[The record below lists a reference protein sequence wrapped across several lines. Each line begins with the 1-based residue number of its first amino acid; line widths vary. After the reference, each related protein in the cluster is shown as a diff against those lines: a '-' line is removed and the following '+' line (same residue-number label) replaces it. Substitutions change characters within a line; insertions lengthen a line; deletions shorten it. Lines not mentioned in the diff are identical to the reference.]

1 MEFAISPEDQKKL
14 LNYARL
20 TIHASL
26 KGEKEIDPP
35 HLSTSLKCG
44 AFVTVKKNGSLRGCI
59 GRIQGDANLPSTIK
73 QMALAA
79 AFEDPRFPPL
89 HEEELPLI
97 EIEITLLSPLYPISP
112 EEIVIGKHGL
122 LIYANGRSGI
132 LLPQVPIEFGWDKE
146 TFLEQLCWK
155 AGLPSNIW
163 KSPLARLYGFEGFV
177 FSESELKE
185 ASSSDT
191 CP

>member
-1 MEFAISPEDQKKL
+1 MEFAISLEDQKKL

-20 TIHASL
+20 TIQASL
-26 KGEKEIDPP
+26 KGEKEVEPP
-35 HLSTSLKCG
+35 RLSKSLKCG
-44 AFVTVKKNGSLRGCI
+44 AFVTLRKNGSLRGCI
-59 GRIQGDANLPSTIK
+59 GRIQGNVDLTRTIK

-89 HEEELPLI
+89 QKEELPLI

-122 LIYANGRSGI
+122 LISAHGRSGI

-155 AGLPSNIW
+155 AGLPSDMW
-163 KSPLARLYGFEGFV
+163 KSPLSQLYGFEGFV

-185 ASSSDT
+185 ASSSDS
-191 CP
+191 